1 MHEKTLFINPFNN
14 QSLPRVSI
22 LSHSNKFTF
31 LQRIIDKE
39 DEKLV
44 ELKEDLGEE
53 VMNTVAT
60 AFLEIEEYNASGRY
74 PVKVAWDFPKN
85 QRVTLK
91 DLLLHLKELL
101 DNGVP
106 PKPKKRTRAQ

>member
-1 MHEKTLFINPFNN
+1 M
-14 QSLPRVSI
+14 
-22 LSHSNKFTF
+22 
-31 LQRIIDKE
+31 QRIINEE
-39 DEKLV
+39 DEKLAA
-44 ELKEDLGEE
+44 LKEDLGEE

-74 PVKVAWDFPKN
+74 PVNVAWDFLKK

-101 DNGVP
+101 DSGAP
-106 PKPKKRTRAQ
+106 PKPKKRARAQ